1 MPNADDLNKRPLG
14 DTVMAKQMHDT
25 PMLDQLESGP
35 WPSFVTGLKRLA
47 KDNDMV
53 VDLLGQLE
61 ASYET
66 RKGYWK
72 GGTVGV
78 IGYGGGIIPRF
89 TELKGDDNKP
99 LFPAAAEFHT
109 LRVMPP
115 PGMHYDTNTIR
126 KLCDIW
132 EKYGSGLIAFHG
144 QSGDIMFQGCS
155 TDNVQPA
162 FDEINEMGFD
172 LGGAGPAVRTGMSCV
187 GAARCENS
195 CFDEGRTMRML
206 VNNALDDMHRPALPY
221 KFKYK
226 VSGCPNDCMNS
237 VQRADLATIGTWRDD
252 MKVDQGEVKKFVE
265 ARGRKYV
272 IDNVITRCPTQAL
285 SLNDDDT
292 LSVDNPSC
300 VRCMHCIN
308 VMNKALS
315 PGDDK
320 GVTLLCGGK
329 RTLKIGDLLGTVIV
343 PFMKLESDED
353 FERLEELATEI
364 LDFFAENA
372 LEHERTGEMIERIG
386 LVNFLDGIGLEIDP
400 NMIERPRT
408 NPYVRMDG
416 WEEEAAKWADKA
428 AKWDDKAAKWA
439 DKAAQ

>member
-1 MPNADDLNKRPLG
+1 
-14 DTVMAKQMHDT
+14 MAKPMHDT

-47 KDNDMV
+47 KENDIM

-61 ASYET
+61 TSYET

-89 TELKGDDNKP
+89 TELKGDDGNP
-99 LFPAAAEFHT
+99 LYPDAAEFHT
-109 LRVMPP
+109 LRIMPP
-115 PGMHYDTNTIR
+115 PGMHYDTNTLR
-126 KLCDIW
+126 KFCDIW

-187 GAARCENS
+187 GAARCEHS
-195 CFDEGRTMRML
+195 CVDEGRTMRML
-206 VNNALDDMHRPALPY
+206 VNNGLDDMHRPALPY

-226 VSGCPNDCMNS
+226 VSGCSNDCMNS
-237 VQRADLATIGTWRDD
+237 VQRADLSIIGTWRDD
-252 MKVDQGEVKKFVE
+252 MKVDQAKVQAFVGDK
-265 ARGRKYV
+265 GRKYV
-272 IDNVITRCPTQAL
+272 VDNVITRCPTQAL

-292 LSVDNPSC
+292 LTVDNGNC

-308 VMNKALS
+308 VMTKALS

-329 RTLKIGDLLGTVIV
+329 RTLKIGDLMGTVIV
-343 PFMKLESDED
+343 PFHKLETDED
-353 FERLEELATEI
+353 FEWLEELATEI

-386 LVNFLDGIGLEIDP
+386 LINFLEGVDLEVDP
-400 NMIERPRT
+400 NMISRPRM
-408 NPYVRMDG
+408 NPYVRIDD
-416 WEEEAAKWADKA
+416 WDDEAAKWTERKA
-428 AKWDDKAAKWA
+428 
-439 DKAAQ
+439 Q